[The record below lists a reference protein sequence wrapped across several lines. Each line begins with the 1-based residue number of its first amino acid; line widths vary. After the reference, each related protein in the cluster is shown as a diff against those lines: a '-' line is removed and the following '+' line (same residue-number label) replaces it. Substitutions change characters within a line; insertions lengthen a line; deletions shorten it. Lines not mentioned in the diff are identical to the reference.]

1 MNPTI
6 TKIAIVSIGVVAI
19 GISAAVFAL
28 RTPSSEPTQAL
39 GAMVS
44 APTSTTVAV
53 TDGGCS
59 SSRATSCSSK
69 KY

>member
-6 TKIAIVSIGVVAI
+6 TKIAIASIGVVAI

-28 RTPSSEPTQAL
+28 RTPSSEPTQAV

-44 APTSTTVAV
+44 APTSSTVAV

-59 SSRATSCSSK
+59 MSKGSSCSSM